1 MTNPLTQHDREAL
14 TALYV
19 SLDFMKCNDLPT
31 EQIESAISKIENKIV
46 EATIDLRGAA

>member
-1 MTNPLTQHDREAL
+1 MTNPLTQHDRETL

-31 EQIESAISKIENKIV
+31 EQVEFAIAKIESKIV
-46 EATIDLRGAA
+46 EPTKDLEGAA